1 MTTTEDV
8 GRLLIDA
15 DEVDGVAP
23 QSSVRDPL
31 VDLRERR
38 STDLVRALSRQH
50 DALCTSAVDSWEIAA
65 GLEAE
70 GLSDRDCAAY
80 GFPDVFG
87 LAEALFVQVPRRGSS
102 LATQST
108 RAPVS
113 AGRSLMRGLIYALP
127 ALVGVGLI
135 DPTRREAVA
144 VLLVSV
150 ATGWGWSQAWS
161 FLGHRNLGWVGARA
175 ARSILRTGLLGGLVV
190 VPLVVLVA
198 TRLLD
203 GPAETF
209 MTGSAVACYMVAAG
223 CLLVLGRDRLLLVAL
238 VPGSLAGLM
247 FLVGAAP
254 WGYPGQLALSAASFG
269 VVLVSAVAVTGS
281 AAGESD
287 RGRQVCVRR
296 LPSRADLPSA
306 AAHHAYGVVC
316 AAAVGLGPITLEVLR
331 GGDAP
336 GNWYVA
342 LPIVLSMG
350 VAELQLERLMAQT
363 HHLLNT
369 TATAGDFHR
378 GVQRALMRSVTGYL
392 TVVAVLSLGV
402 LVIPSTGTRLPDVVL
417 VIGYSALAGC
427 FFLALVL
434 VSLERVVAAAA
445 ELAAGV
451 AIYLCVALSFPSATD
466 VAYALTFGGVFL
478 VLLLTAAVRL
488 RSPIAHL

>member
-1 MTTTEDV
+1 MTTTDDV

-15 DEVDGVAP
+15 GELDVVVPPSGVAE
-23 QSSVRDPL
+23 PL
-31 VDLRERR
+31 VDLRDRR
-38 STDLVRALSRQH
+38 SADLVRSLSREH

-70 GLSDRDCAAY
+70 GFSDRDCATY

-87 LAEALFVQVPRRGSS
+87 LAEALFAQVPRRGSS
-102 LATQST
+102 LVTQST

-113 AGRSLMRGLIYALP
+113 AVRSLMRGLIYALP

-135 DPTRREAVA
+135 DPTRQEAVA

-161 FLGHRNLGWVGARA
+161 FLGHRNLGWVGERA
-175 ARSILRTGLLGGLVV
+175 ARSILRTGLLGGLLV
-190 VPLVVLVA
+190 VPLVVLAA

-203 GPAETF
+203 ASAETF

-223 CLLVLGRDRLLLVAL
+223 CLLVLGHDRLLLAAL

-254 WGYPGQLALSAASFG
+254 WGYSGQLALSAASFG
-269 VVLVSAVAVTGS
+269 VVLVSAAAITGS
-281 AAGESD
+281 RAGESD
-287 RGRQVCVRR
+287 RGRHLRARR
-296 LPSRADLPSA
+296 LPGRADLPSA
-306 AAHHAYGVVC
+306 AAHLAYGVVC

-342 LPIVLSMG
+342 LPVVLSMG

-363 HHLLNT
+363 HHLLSA
-369 TATAGDFHR
+369 TASAGDFRR
-378 GVQRALMRSVTGYL
+378 GVHRALMRSVAGYL
-392 TVVAVLSLGV
+392 MVVAVLSLGV
-402 LVIPSTGTRLPDVVL
+402 LVVPRTGTQLPDVVL

-434 VSLERVVAAAA
+434 VSLERVVAAAV
-445 ELAAGV
+445 ELATGV
-451 AIYLCVALSFPSATD
+451 AIYLCVSLPLPSLSDA
-466 VAYALTFGGVFL
+466 AYALTFGTVFL
-478 VLLLTAAVRL
+478 ALLLTAAVRL